1 MKQTAGFAEE
11 FIMTVAE
18 LIDRLQGMDQD
29 LKVDVAIEGL
39 VRDLV
44 DVEEFRDCEVR
55 LFAE

>member
-1 MKQTAGFAEE
+1 
-11 FIMTVAE
+11 MTVAE
-18 LIDRLQGMDQD
+18 LIERLQSMDQD

-44 DVEEFRDCEVR
+44 DLEEFRDCEVR

>member
-1 MKQTAGFAEE
+1 MKQTAGFVEE
-11 FIMTVAE
+11 LIVTVAE
-18 LIDRLQGMDQD
+18 LIERLQGMDQD

-39 VRDLV
+39 VRDLA